1 MALGTVLVIEDDEDV
16 RKWLR
21 RVLESAGYE
30 VIEAKD
36 GAQGIGAV
44 RFGKL
49 EDLKTIICDIKIPKI
64 SGMDTIAYFRAQF
77 PSFPV
82 IAITGF
88 PDPHDINM
96 LLQQGVKDYLIKPIP
111 LDQLIATVN
120 KVVGRQSPSS
130 DPSLA

>member
-21 RVLESAGYE
+21 TILESADYN

-49 EDLKTIICDIKIPKI
+49 EDLKTIICDIRIPKV
-64 SGMDTIAYFRAQF
+64 SGMETIAYFRAQF

-88 PDPHDINM
+88 PDHEERSM
-96 LLQQGVKDYLIKPIP
+96 LLKQGVRGYLTKPIP
-111 LDQLIATVN
+111 HEELIAAVK
-120 KVVGRQSPSS
+120 KVAAS
-130 DPSLA
+130 